1 MTVVKK
7 NSLVHRI
14 FRFYLDG
21 FKDLSSWGR
30 SVWIIILVKL
40 FIIFAIIKIFFMPD
54 FLKRDFGSD
63 RERGEHVLE
72 NLTISKN

>member
-1 MTVVKK
+1 MPAEQKST
-7 NSLVHRI
+7 LIYRI

-21 FKDLSSWGR
+21 FRNMSTWGR

-40 FIIFAIIKIFFMPD
+40 FIIFAIIRIFFMPD
-54 FLKRDFGSD
+54 FLKREYKSD